1 MKDWHDLIDAGFVA
15 KRYPAGHIHF
25 PADDRKERSFVIQEG
40 WCAIEKYLSDGKRQ
54 IVDFCLPGDLIERS
68 SNKALNALP
77 FRMITDTVILEGN
90 GEQMAT
96 AEKTFPE
103 LRQKVAD
110 KRSRQWAIVV
120 EHLSNL
126 GRRSALS
133 RTAHLLIELSER
145 QCVSL
150 NGNRLRFGCPLTQYD
165 LADALGLTPIHVNRM
180 LRELRERGLLEFRSG
195 WIEILEPARLMS
207 FASFDAAYLVDDA
220 VGAQ

>member
-1 MKDWHDLIDAGFVA
+1 MKEWRELIDAGFVS
-15 KRYPAGHIHF
+15 KRYPVGHIHF
-25 PADDRKERSFVIQEG
+25 PTDDRKERSFIVRDG
-40 WCAIEKYLSDGKRQ
+40 WCAVEKYLSDGKRQ

-77 FRMITDTVILEGN
+77 FRMITETVILEGN
-90 GEQMAT
+90 GEQMAV
-96 AEKTFPE
+96 AEKALPW
-103 LRQKVAD
+103 LRQRVAD

-133 RTAHLLIELSER
+133 RTAHLLMELSER
-145 QCVSL
+145 QSVSF
-150 NGNRLRFGCPLTQYD
+150 NGDPRRFECPLTQYD

-195 WIEILEPARLMS
+195 WIEIVDPAKLTS
-207 FASFDAAYLVDDA
+207 IVNFDASYLFDGVVA
-220 VGAQ
+220 AQ